1 MISEN
6 ESNLRGHLKKN
17 DTGHLNE
24 DNAGNEEQEL
34 PGIIDDIQVNTV
46 ETKLIR
52 RNLDEDN
59 PTTIS
64 HLNKDNHSHLN
75 EDNPGQENQ
84 KLPDIEDDILA
95 NKNNESTVVFK
106 VMKLKLK
113 PSTRKDMK
121 ITRRRNSVMAKVPD
135 KNQIKITTMFK
146 PTQRNDKMK
155 ECSVE
160 SERDN
165 DRRNSLSEPNL
176 KRPRFSEQVRESD
189 TKNDFFLINQDFDE
203 SKPPD

>member
-1 MISEN
+1 MPPKETKVISTNIIIVSEN
-6 ESNLRGHLKKN
+6 ENNLRGHLKKN

-24 DNAGNEEQEL
+24 DNAGNEDQEL

-84 KLPDIEDDILA
+84 KLPDIEDDVLA
-95 NKNNESTVVFK
+95 NKNNESTVVSK

-121 ITRRRNSVMAKVPD
+121 ITRRRNKTWSSV
-135 KNQIKITTMFK
+135 
-146 PTQRNDKMK
+146 
-155 ECSVE
+155 S
-160 SERDN
+160 
-165 DRRNSLSEPNL
+165 NSSLV
-176 KRPRFSEQVRESD
+176 RPSF
-189 TKNDFFLINQDFDE
+189 
-203 SKPPD
+203 

>member
-1 MISEN
+1 MIF
-6 ESNLRGHLKKN
+6 
-17 DTGHLNE
+17 
-24 DNAGNEEQEL
+24 
-34 PGIIDDIQVNTV
+34 QVNTV

-75 EDNPGQENQ
+75 EDNHGQENQ

-121 ITRRRNSVMAKVPD
+121 ITRRRNSVMANVPD

-165 DRRNSLSEPNL
+165 DRSNSLSESNL
-176 KRPRFSEQVRESD
+176 KRPRFSEQVRERVILKMTFS
-189 TKNDFFLINQDFDE
+189 
-203 SKPPD
+203 